1 MKNLLR
7 GNQEGFSLV
16 ESLLVIVLVGIV
28 LSLGFTVYGLAVRAY
43 SRGTDQAAV
52 QQQER
57 YLIEYFP
64 RELRYAYDVKLFAS
78 LNEVPELVEGQTI
91 LYSDPQGIWQRQ
103 GESEAR
109 LVISAEQVTYDIAFS
124 HKEGTGT
131 LVVGYRVGLNKTS
144 PEDDYKE
151 VSVRLLNAELDHD
164 VFSDTWARVIRYVKP
179 SQ

>member
-1 MKNLLR
+1 MVKR
-7 GNQEGFSLV
+7 IRESDEGFSLV
-16 ESLLVIVLVGIV
+16 ELLLVLALLGLV
-28 LSLGFTVYGLAVRAY
+28 LSLGFTAYALGTKMY
-43 SRGTDQAAV
+43 SRGTDQAAI

-57 YLIEYFP
+57 YVAEFLP
-64 RELRYAYDVKLFAS
+64 RELRFAYDVKLYAS
-78 LNEVPELVEGQTI
+78 LDDVPGLAEGQTI

-124 HKEGTGT
+124 DKEGTGT

>member
-1 MKNLLR
+1 MVKR
-7 GNQEGFSLV
+7 IRESDEGFSLV
-16 ESLLVIVLVGIV
+16 ELLLVLALLGLV
-28 LSLGFTVYGLAVRAY
+28 LSLGFTAYALGTKMY
-43 SRGTDQAAV
+43 SRSADQAMV

-124 HKEGTGT
+124 DKEGTGT

-164 VFSDTWARVIRYVKP
+164 VFSDTWARVMRYVKP